1 MIPHLSTKYIRTR
14 KTITFHLYKYVVL
27 PQSPAACRMLAI
39 QNHLY
44 NLRYVS
50 LSTLLSR
57 EHRSRKGVVP
67 LIPLADIKNNLDV
80 MNVRAMGNNN
90 DPARATVTTFIVATR
105 KS

>member
-1 MIPHLSTKYIRTR
+1 MIPHLTTKYLSTR
-14 KTITFHLYKYVVL
+14 KTIAFHLYKYVVL
-27 PQSPAACRMLAI
+27 PQSPAACRILAI
-39 QNHLY
+39 QNHLC

-57 EHRSRKGVVP
+57 EHWSQKGVIP
-67 LIPLADIKNNLDV
+67 LILLADIKNNLDV

-90 DPARATVTTFIVATR
+90 DPAMATVTTFIVATR